1 MINHF
6 NKNHVTDSTKTP
18 DPSSVPSKHMQ
29 NATKTY
35 GTVLKNKCVITH
47 VLYGSKKQ
55 KKYNVYVYTYTTKK

>member
-6 NKNHVTDSTKTP
+6 SKNHVADSTKSP

-35 GTVLKNKCVITH
+35 GTVLKNKCVITNAF
-47 VLYGSKKQ
+47 YGSKR
-55 KKYNVYVYTYTTKK
+55 